1 MSNSITISFGPGNA
15 VEKPLADFPD
25 LSAITRNNVL
35 RSFLGF
41 PENVEARVNGVVVS
55 SFRAGDK
62 VELVTKANE
71 KGC

>member
-15 VEKPLADFPD
+15 VVKSLSEYPD
-25 LSAITRNNVL
+25 LSAITHSNVL

-41 PENVEARVNGVVVS
+41 PENVEARVNGVVVN
-55 SFRAGDK
+55 SFRDGDK